1 MADDLKIEPPPIQID
16 LDEVTAQGAYSNLV
30 LINHTENEFLMDFAF
45 IQPQAPRA
53 RVRSRIITS
62 PRHAKRML
70 RALEDNLRRYEQ
82 RFGAIEEP
90 VALPERVS

>member
-70 RALEDNLRRYEQ
+70 RALEDNIRRYEQ

-90 VALPERVS
+90 VALPDRPS